1 MTVEMI
7 DGMRVLKLRDHS
19 RNPQPRGDDMVTMVH
34 LWRLLSGG
42 HALRD
47 TTLAPRRFL

>member
-1 MTVEMI
+1 MKVEMI
-7 DGMRVLKLRDHS
+7 DGVRVLKLRDHPGTHAA
-19 RNPQPRGDDMVTMVH
+19 RDDMMTVAH

-47 TTLAPRRFL
+47 ATPTMRHYL